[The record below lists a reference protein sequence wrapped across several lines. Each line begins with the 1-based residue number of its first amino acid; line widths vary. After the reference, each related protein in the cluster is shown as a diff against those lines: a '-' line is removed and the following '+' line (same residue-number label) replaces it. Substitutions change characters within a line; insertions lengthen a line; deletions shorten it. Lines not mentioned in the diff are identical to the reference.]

1 MLIMANTKTVEILE
15 GLNLTEMQ
23 EDARDWLVDN
33 LEDYEGNLEQI
44 VDDLQRAG
52 CVSGLVSHLIYY
64 TDTVEFFD
72 NHEDE
77 ILQILSDNY
86 GITNPETYEGAEE
99 LANFIPSLE
108 SAEDKL
114 EAFQEEAEETAREE
128 AQDDYAEEWNEMDE
142 DEQESIIF
150 DYMASNPTNPFELSD
165 HDKNCL
171 AWMGFEY
178 AVSVVYDLSLIHI

>member
-44 VDDLQRAG
+44 VGDLQYGG
-52 CVSGLVSHLIYY
+52 CESGLVSHLIYY
-64 TDTVEFFD
+64 SDTVDFFD

-77 ILQILSDNY
+77 ILQILSDKY
-86 GITNPETYEGAEE
+86 GITEPETYEGAEE
-99 LANFIPSLE
+99 LENYFPRLE

-114 EAFQEEAEETAREE
+114 EAWDEEARE
-128 AQDDYAEEWNEMDE
+128 
-142 DEQESIIF
+142 
-150 DYMASNPTNPFELSD
+150 
-165 HDKNCL
+165 
-171 AWMGFEY
+171 
-178 AVSVVYDLSLIHI
+178 

>member
-1 MLIMANTKTVEILE
+1 MANTKTVEILE

-44 VDDLQRAG
+44 VGDLQYGG
-52 CVSGLVSHLIYY
+52 CESGLVSHLIYY

-99 LANFIPSLE
+99 LANFIPRLE

-114 EAFQEEAEETAREE
+114 EAWDEEAREQAEEE
-128 AQDDYAEEWNEMDE
+128 AKEYYLEEWDEMDE

-150 DYMASNPTNPFELSD
+150 DYMANNPGNPFELSD
-165 HDKNCL
+165 HDKNYL
-171 AWMGFEY
+171 SWMGFEY
-178 AVSVVYDLSLIHI
+178 AVSVVYDMYLEEAEEE